1 MTAVMAVFAQTA
13 SFDVVQPRNVVEG
26 NRFSLTFSLKNAQSD
41 ITPPKGPALDGCTLL
56 YGPATSTM
64 QSYQVVNG
72 VASSSA
78 STDFTFTYRAD
89 KAGTVTVPGRHRHG
103 RRQETHLAS
112 GHVHRPAA
120 RQDPARRIGRQSGY
134 QPASAP
140 AGR

>member
-89 KAGTVTVPGRHRHG
+89 KAGTVTVPAVTVTAGG
-103 RRQETHLAS
+103 KKLTSRQVT
-112 GHVHRPAA
+112 VHRPAA